1 MQSAECG
8 FDRVQ
13 VTVVQVPA
21 RGAGGRP
28 HLLLEWEGGTLGD
41 MVADAAVA
49 IILQARC
56 ATRRRTRRKAGW
68 TMMPRCTAGAE
79 AQRASRLESG

>member
-1 MQSAECG
+1 MALA
-8 FDRVQ
+8 VPK

-49 IILQARC
+49 IVLQARY
-56 ATRRRTRRKAGW
+56 RPRK
-68 TMMPRCTAGAE
+68 MPLILKQFHTDPWGVQLA
-79 AQRASRLESG
+79 

>member
-1 MQSAECG
+1 MLASALNMAVG
-8 FDRVQ
+8 HTQ
-13 VTVVQVPA
+13 VTVVQVPG

-49 IILQARC
+49 IILQARFS
-56 ATRRRTRRKAGW
+56 RRLRTCRKPG
-68 TMMPRCTAGAE
+68 
-79 AQRASRLESG
+79 